1 MATLRGGP
9 GVLDSALALN
19 TNTDPVTSSTYYG
32 SPGHSVVTFSCKAT
46 RAGTW
51 TVYGQSIDGS
61 SRVAL
66 TEARPLTADTL
77 DAANVQGPYAGGYE
91 IDVVNSSGLAGTTD
105 IACEGEDSAHG
116 VTGATS

>member
-32 SPGHSVVTFSCKAT
+32 SPGHSTVAFSCKST

-51 TVYGQSIDGS
+51 TIYGKLLGGD
-61 SRVAL
+61 RVAL
-66 TEARPLTADTL
+66 TDARALTGGTAD
-77 DAANVQGPYAGGYE
+77 AASVPGPYAAGYS
-91 IDVVNSSGLAGTTD
+91 IDVVNSSGLAGTVD

>member
-32 SPGHSVVTFSCKAT
+32 SPGHSTVAFSCKST

-51 TVYGQSIDGS
+51 QVYCRLLNGD
-61 SRVAL
+61 RVSL
-66 TEARPLTADTL
+66 TEARPLTANAS
-77 DAANVQGPYAGGYE
+77 DAASVTGPYAAGYS
-91 IDVVNSSGLAGTTD
+91 IDVVNSSGLAGTVD

-116 VTGATS
+116 VTRATS